1 MKRKYLILL
10 ILIIGVG
17 LFIAAT
23 SVNYTRL
30 NSSLTVSEE
39 LTTPSIAQEV
49 KHNDLNEVINFRP
62 SGDSVTT
69 DVDNVY
75 SAILSN
81 SGTIDL
87 TSLTNTLGNSLDL
100 TNEKVM
106 AVKFKAKSD
115 NDSIITITQGSSNP
129 YDFMSTTFNLK
140 LRANQSLLY
149 KCDTA
154 NGDVGASAKTIDY
167 TLKSTG
173 ADTLYVLL
181 ISAELY

>member
-1 MKRKYLILL
+1 MKRKWILPLI
-10 ILIIGVG
+10 V
-17 LFIAAT
+17 LFAVVIYIAAT

-39 LTTPSIAQEV
+39 LTTPSIEQV
-49 KHNDLNEVINFRP
+49 IKHNNLNEVVNFRP
-62 SGDSVTT
+62 TT
-69 DVDNVY
+69 DTVNSDVDNVY
-75 SAILSN
+75 SAILSS
-81 SGTIDL
+81 SGSIDL

-100 TNEKVM
+100 TDERVM
-106 AVKFKAKSD
+106 AIKFKAKSD
-115 NDSIITITQGSSNP
+115 NDSIITITQGASNP
-129 YDFMSTTFNLK
+129 YDLMTTTFNLK

-149 KCDTA
+149 KCDTLS
-154 NGDVGASAKTIDY
+154 GDVGASAKTIDY